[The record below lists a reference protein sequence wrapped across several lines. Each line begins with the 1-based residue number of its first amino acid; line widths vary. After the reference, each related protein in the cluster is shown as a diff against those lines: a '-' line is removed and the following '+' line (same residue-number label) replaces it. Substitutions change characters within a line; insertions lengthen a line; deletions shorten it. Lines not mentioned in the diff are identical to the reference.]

1 MCICRIAVCSVFILG
16 IEAYAFI
23 YFLIDFHSSVEPMG
37 GESQGDGWLWWW
49 RLQRNDLSGAW
60 KSLEPGDFGGWA
72 AVWMQ
77 SDSEV
82 PLVENTVTI
91 ETYMVMVIENN
102 ITFVE
107 KVQCLNYSLLE
118 VVSAEVSVAC
128 LPLL

>member
-1 MCICRIAVCSVFILG
+1 
-16 IEAYAFI
+16 
-23 YFLIDFHSSVEPMG
+23 
-37 GESQGDGWLWWW
+37 
-49 RLQRNDLSGAW
+49 
-60 KSLEPGDFGGWA
+60 
-72 AVWMQ
+72 MQ

-118 VVSAEVSVAC
+118 VVSTEVSVAC